1 MKPAETWFALRV
13 GEFRALT
20 RGDGAETVLFLHGLT
35 AISEAWDPTVSH
47 LPPGRRYVALD
58 QRGHGRSPKPE
69 SGYGPGAYVRDAL
82 QVIAGIGRPVHVA
95 GHSMG
100 ARIALLLAAR
110 HPEAVRS
117 AAIID
122 IGPEASR
129 ANIRATVSAIAA
141 RPERFAS
148 REEAF
153 SFAFRARKPSDE
165 DRRLFL
171 ARLEDAR
178 DGSLTWRAP
187 RHSLEQTVNSH
198 RGQSYWQ
205 DWRRINLPA
214 LFIHG
219 GASNEV
225 SVPIAEKMR
234 AENPRVRFERY
245 EGIGH
250 NIPLLAPERL
260 AESLQAFWASLP
272 PGGMT

>member
-1 MKPAETWFALRV
+1 MKPTETWFPLRA

-20 RGDGAETVLFLHGLT
+20 WGDGPETMLFLHGLT
-35 AISEAWDPTVSH
+35 AMAEVWGPTVSH
-47 LPPGRRYVALD
+47 LPGGRRYVALD

-69 SGYGPGAYVRDAL
+69 SGYGPSTYLRDAL
-82 QVIAGIGRPVHVA
+82 EVIARIGGPVHIA

-100 ARIALLLAAR
+100 GRIALLLAAR
-110 HPEAVRS
+110 HPEALHS

-129 ANIRATVSAIAA
+129 DNIRATVSAIAA
-141 RPERFAS
+141 RPERFTG

-153 SFAFRARKPSDE
+153 ALAFRGRETSDE

-171 ARLEDAR
+171 ARLDETG

-187 RHSLEQTVNSH
+187 RHSLEQTVSSH

-205 DWRRINLPA
+205 DWRRIGTPA

-219 GASNEV
+219 GASKEV
-225 SVPIAEKMR
+225 SLQVAEKTR
-234 AENPRVRFERY
+234 TENPRVRFERY

-260 AESLQAFWASLP
+260 AVSLQGFWTSLP
-272 PGGMT
+272 PEGMA